1 MLNNGAKWYNFSPPR
16 WSFIAPPL
24 TGSVFSR
31 KSDPEKMLR
40 VRIYRLQHR
49 N

>member
-24 TGSVFSR
+24 TDRGGGVEEVEAAE
-31 KSDPEKMLR
+31 P
-40 VRIYRLQHR
+40 LQEIA
-49 N
+49 

>member
-24 TGSVFSR
+24 TSMGAVF
-31 KSDPEKMLR
+31 DVML
-40 VRIYRLQHR
+40 

>member
-24 TGSVFSR
+24 THWAKDWVGDCEV
-31 KSDPEKMLR
+31 KP
-40 VRIYRLQHR
+40 
-49 N
+49 